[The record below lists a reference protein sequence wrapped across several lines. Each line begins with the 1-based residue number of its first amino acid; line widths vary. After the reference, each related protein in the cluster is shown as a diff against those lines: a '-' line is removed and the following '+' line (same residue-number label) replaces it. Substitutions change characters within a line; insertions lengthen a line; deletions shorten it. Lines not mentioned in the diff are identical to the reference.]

1 MYSNSISNAAKVGF
15 TMNTKQ
21 IQYAL
26 ALSEALNVSQVADQ
40 LGISQPAL
48 SKQVLALEKELG
60 VKLFDRSS
68 SPMTLTPAGED
79 FVKQAQD
86 LLFQQEQLLRSM
98 EAYRSGK
105 QGRLVIGISPFRSL
119 YLVSDMVKQLQER
132 HPGVQVVLRETT
144 SEQLRKDAADGKYD
158 FAIVN
163 LPVDNSVLDVIPLEA
178 DTLVLAVP
186 NSMLDRVRT
195 QDGTVDLAQCAGL
208 PFITVGTHQ
217 EMRQLFEKLCAMAG
231 FHPQIAMEVVGLA
244 TAWAMVQAGLGVTLL
259 PLQFISSATF
269 DRDITLFPLKENVYT
284 RQPAIVT
291 RRGQYLPEYA
301 RHAIEL
307 LTKSK
312 RE

>member
-1 MYSNSISNAAKVGF
+1 
-15 TMNTKQ
+15 MNTKQ
-21 IQYAL
+21 LQYVL
-26 ALSEALNVSQVADQ
+26 TLSESGNVSLAAEQ

-60 VKLFDRSS
+60 VKLFDRAC
-68 SPMTLTPAGED
+68 SPMALTPAGEA
-79 FVKQAQD
+79 FVRQAQD

-98 EAYRSGK
+98 EAHRTGAQGK
-105 QGRLVIGISPFRSL
+105 LVIGISPFRSL
-119 YLVSDMVKQLQER
+119 YLVSDMAKQLRETY
-132 HPGVQVVLRETT
+132 PGVQVVLRETN

-163 LPVDNSVLDVIPLEA
+163 LPVDDSLLEVTPLEA

-186 NSMLDRVRT
+186 NALLSRVSAEN
-195 QDGTVDLAQCAGL
+195 GMVDLAQCAGL
-208 PFITVGTHQ
+208 PFITVGQHQ
-217 EMRQLFEKLCAMAG
+217 EMRQLLDKLCAMAG

-259 PLQFISSATF
+259 PLQFISAF

-301 RHAIEL
+301 RYAIKL
-307 LTKSK
+307 LTK
-312 RE
+312 